1 VAVMRGIQHRKFS
14 WMETLVE
21 NRLSVLSFS
30 SQTARSVINVHI
42 SSGLKS
48 LGFNF
53 NLIVIF
59 SLGWSHQL
67 ETLSGCPHDG
77 ALQPMNF
84 SALAAGDEGIYDPS
98 GPHYWHTQP
107 KNKMTTRSS

>member
-1 VAVMRGIQHRKFS
+1 MRGIHHRKFS

-21 NRLSVLSFS
+21 NRLSVLPFS
-30 SQTARSVINVHI
+30 SQTVRSMINAHI

-48 LGFNF
+48 LEFS
-53 NLIVIF
+53 LDSIVIF

-67 ETLSGCPHDG
+67 KTPSGRPHDG

-98 GPHYWHTQP
+98 GPHY
-107 KNKMTTRSS
+107 